1 MTQEVNDLAVSNNTC
16 QEHTQELPQ
25 EYVNKLANLGIT
37 FANQEDGTR
46 VIVDYSKA
54 VDKFTNSLKEVSG
67 ILQGIRDAYANDENN
82 KLFVTFADGLQEKI
96 SNLKEYF
103 EALISFFINP
113 PTKEMLDLTNFSSLM
128 NKTFNEIKSINIENE
143 LENCVN
149 IIKNKTEQIH
159 NESEKLFKEK
169 IESRLVS
176 YKKRVENIEFEKM
189 LADNETIL
197 NDQLKQIDNFTQGLS
212 AKLQNLGDTYLEFAK
227 DLNTRIK
234 DDNSK
239 FLDAYINS
247 VNSSSELLNTSIESF
262 KSSKQD
268 YQNFIK
274 EQINFTQRSKY
285 VSIFISSLFGIG
297 IGVAM
302 AFWFYLNQ
310 ELNELVSYSD
320 QLASIK
326 IIKNDENL
334 VLELPQNASY
344 SSKNG
349 EKIITLKKVENNE

>member
-1 MTQEVNDLAVSNNTC
+1 MDDISLGQVTANGEQNN
-16 QEHTQELPQ
+16 QELSQ
-25 EYVNKLANLGIT
+25 EYTNKLASLGIT
-37 FANQEDGTR
+37 FASQEDGTR

-54 VDKFTNSLKEVSG
+54 VEKFTNLLKEVSG

-96 SNLKEYF
+96 INLKEYF

-113 PTKEMLDLTNFSSLM
+113 PSKEMLDLTNFSSLM
-128 NKTFNEIKSINIENE
+128 NKTFNEIKSINIEKE

-149 IIKNKTEQIH
+149 AIKDKTEQIKSD
-159 NESEKLFKEK
+159 SEKLFKEN
-169 IESRLVS
+169 IESRLVT
-176 YKKRVENIEFEKM
+176 YKKRVENIEFGKM
-189 LADNETIL
+189 LEDSEVIL
-197 NDQLKQIDNFTQGLS
+197 NDQLKQIDNFSQSLKE
-212 AKLQNLGDTYLEFAK
+212 KLQTLGDTYLEFAK

-247 VNSSSELLNTSIESF
+247 VNSSSDLLKSSIESF
-262 KSSKQD
+262 DNSKQS
-268 YQNFIK
+268 YQNFVK
-274 EQINFTQRSKY
+274 EQIKFTQRSKY

-302 AFWFYLNQ
+302 AFWFYMDQ
-310 ELNELVSYSD
+310 ELNNLASYSN
-320 QLASIK
+320 QLAGIK

-334 VLELPQNASY
+334 VLELPENASY